1 MGKSGSE
8 EEEKEEEEERKKM
21 KIVGFKYSSNEGRE
35 SSRVEYSCE

>member
-1 MGKSGSE
+1 MGKSGS
-8 EEEKEEEEERKKM
+8 EEKEEEEERKKM